1 MDQLFVGG
9 SREECFDECTR
20 CTANNVGQLGAL
32 PGEAPNVLA
41 ESLTRLLVAA
51 PKVLG
56 VARAHI
62 GALEVPHENLHEVS
76 LVVDVAGQEVFQ
88 PSSC

>member
-1 MDQLFVGG
+1 
-9 SREECFDECTR
+9 
-20 CTANNVGQLGAL
+20 
-32 PGEAPNVLA
+32 
-41 ESLTRLLVAA
+41 LVAA